1 MTLAVG
7 RLSLTGGSEIGTATR
22 GAGRAGGLSITAR
35 EAVIIA
41 GFDAEGDPSALASNA
56 LEDSTG
62 DAGSIRITTP
72 RLEVEGGVIQ
82 SNTLGSG
89 NGGSIVLDVGRL
101 SLLAGG
107 QISARTFD
115 AGRGGDIVITAG
127 EAITM
132 GGIDAWGFHSSL
144 STTAFEDSTGDA
156 GTIRVTTPRLEV
168 DNGTID
174 SSAEGSGAG
183 GLIVLDVG
191 RLSLTGGGQILA
203 ATFGTGRGGDIVINA
218 REAVTID
225 GVSIEDV
232 RYPSSIFTS
241 AASGSTGNA
250 GNISLT
256 TARLTLTG
264 GGQISTDT
272 RGAGHGG
279 MLTINASEAVTIAG
293 TAANNAPSGLFAGTE
308 KGSTGDGGDLSLTTA
323 RLTLTGGGAI
333 SASTGGAGRG
343 GTLTITASE
352 AVTIDGIAPDGY
364 PSGLYATAT
373 STATGNAGDIILT
386 TPSLTL
392 SNGGGIL
399 ARSSSTTGGNILV
412 NADHLKLL
420 NGSEISSSVAGDEF
434 SDGGNVTINSINMVA
449 LNGSSVTAKANQ
461 GKGGNIL
468 VNAEVFLHDAASV
481 DEVLNASSQVA
492 GNDGTVQNNA
502 PTTDISG
509 SLTALPARYLNAADQ
524 LSHRC
529 GMGDRDTRSS
539 FTVQGRGALPL
550 GPDEPAAVRVTDCHS
565 EQPSPARATPPTS
578 VMTATPATATLG
590 FGDR

>member
-1 MTLAVG
+1 MNMGNPFGEVTLADLDTSGAGGGAIFIRGGQWFSRGGWVFADTYGDRNGRGIDVALTGEARLEDDAVLGARTFGSGDTGRVTLEVG
-7 RLSLTGGSEIGTATR
+7 RLSLTGGSEIRHRHPLAPG
-22 GAGRAGGLSITAR
+22 GRANYPSTAR

-41 GFDAEGDPSALASNA
+41 GSPTPRVAPPLWPATPLKVPPATPVRSK
-56 LEDSTG
+56 
-62 DAGSIRITTP
+62 ITTP

-107 QISARTFD
+107 QISASTFGT
-115 AGRGGDIVITAG
+115 GRGGDIVITAG
-127 EAITM
+127 EAITI

-256 TARLTLTG
+256 TACLTLTG

-323 RLTLTGGGAI
+323 RLTLTG
-333 SASTGGAGRG
+333 
-343 GTLTITASE
+343 
-352 AVTIDGIAPDGY
+352 
-364 PSGLYATAT
+364 
-373 STATGNAGDIILT
+373 
-386 TPSLTL
+386 
-392 SNGGGIL
+392 
-399 ARSSSTTGGNILV
+399 
-412 NADHLKLL
+412 
-420 NGSEISSSVAGDEF
+420 
-434 SDGGNVTINSINMVA
+434 
-449 LNGSSVTAKANQ
+449 
-461 GKGGNIL
+461 
-468 VNAEVFLHDAASV
+468 AA
-481 DEVLNASSQVA
+481 QF
-492 GNDGTVQNNA
+492 
-502 PTTDISG
+502 
-509 SLTALPARYLNAADQ
+509 R
-524 LSHRC
+524 
-529 GMGDRDTRSS
+529 
-539 FTVQGRGALPL
+539 
-550 GPDEPAAVRVTDCHS
+550 
-565 EQPSPARATPPTS
+565 PARAAPG
-578 VMTATPATATLG
+578 AAA
-590 FGDR
+590 R